1 MFGVNV
7 KEKKQAKILTEVYK
21 IFILEKK
28 SSIDVK
34 DILQIINKFFI
45 FDFNELKYSV
55 RNDKKLRF
63 IFSEDLCTLKLRKNG

>member
-1 MFGVNV
+1 MFGINVN
-7 KEKKQAKILTEVYK
+7 ETKQNKILTEVYK

-63 IFSEDLCTLKLRKNG
+63 IFSEDLCTLKLRENG

>member
-7 KEKKQAKILTEVYK
+7 NEKKQAKILTEVYK